1 VIARVHPWI
10 IGLAVVTMVLL
21 GSSVAHGEA
30 PSPPPG
36 LDTQSLGLTGT
47 HGIAPPVPTT
57 VDALS
62 AALYCRSMEVNA
74 RRYARWSTSWG
85 WVFGLSA
92 AGAIAT
98 APIMVATDGD
108 APSKRDRVLTLA
120 LPAAGAILGY
130 VASGFFARANDHGTL
145 AAQASLAL
153 NQPSPAD
160 EVVACN
166 AALAAWNT
174 ARSESSQPL
183 MSLVNATKLGSPGT
197 TPAPIKSSAAPEM
210 APSPFR

>member
-1 VIARVHPWI
+1 
-10 IGLAVVTMVLL
+10 
-21 GSSVAHGEA
+21 
-30 PSPPPG
+30 
-36 LDTQSLGLTGT
+36 LDAKSLGLGLG
-47 HGIAPPVPTT
+47 HGIAPPIPPT
-57 VDALS
+57 VDAAS
-62 AALYCRSMEVNA
+62 AALYCRTMEVNA
-74 RRYARWSTSWG
+74 RRYARRSASWG
-85 WVFGLSA
+85 WVFGVAA

-98 APIMVATDGD
+98 GPIILATEGD
-108 APSKRDRVLTLA
+108 PPSNRDKVLTLA

-130 VASGFFARANDHGTL
+130 IASGLFTRAKDHGTL

-183 MSLVNATKLGSPGT
+183 MSLANAS
-197 TPAPIKSSAAPEM
+197 KSATQTDSAAVP
-210 APSPFR
+210 PR

>member
-1 VIARVHPWI
+1 MKV
-10 IGLAVVTMVLL
+10 
-21 GSSVAHGEA
+21 
-30 PSPPPG
+30 PP
-36 LDTQSLGLTGT
+36 
-47 HGIAPPVPTT
+47 T
-57 VDALS
+57 VDAAW

-74 RRYARWSTSWG
+74 RHYARWSTSWG
-85 WVFGLSA
+85 WVFGVAA

-98 APIMVATDGD
+98 APIMLATEGD
-108 APSKRDRVLTLA
+108 PPSNRDNVLTLA

-130 VASGFFARANDHGTL
+130 IASGLFTRAKDHGTL

-174 ARSESSQPL
+174 ARSEASQPL
-183 MSLVNATKLGSPGT
+183 MSLVNANKL
-197 TPAPIKSSAAPEM
+197 APRTDSATGQLD
-210 APSPFR
+210 

>member
-1 VIARVHPWI
+1 VTPRFPHLAPW
-10 IGLAVVTMVLL
+10 LAAATVVMLL
-21 GSSVAHGEA
+21 LMGSDASAA
-30 PSPPPG
+30 DPSPPPDG
-36 LDTQSLGLTGT
+36 LDAQSLGLEGIR
-47 HGIAPPVPTT
+47 GIAPPIPPT
-57 VDALS
+57 VDAAS

-74 RRYARWSTSWG
+74 RHYARWSTSWG
-85 WVFGLSA
+85 WVFGVAA

-98 APIMVATDGD
+98 GPIILATEGD
-108 APSKRDRVLTLA
+108 PSSRRDKVLTLT

-130 VASGFFARANDHGTL
+130 IASGLFTRAKDHGTL

-160 EVVACN
+160 EVISCN

-183 MSLVNATKLGSPGT
+183 MSVVNANK
-197 TPAPIKSSAAPEM
+197 PATEPSAA
-210 APSPFR
+210 AGSTH

>member
-1 VIARVHPWI
+1 MTCWRRHSANK
-10 IGLAVVTMVLL
+10 LAVGAATVVLL
-21 GSSVAHGEA
+21 GSSLSRAA
-30 PSPPPG
+30 DPLPPPAG
-36 LDTQSLGLTGT
+36 LGAESLGLQGP
-47 HGIAPPVPTT
+47 HGIAPPVPPT
-57 VDALS
+57 VDAAS

-74 RRYARWSTSWG
+74 RSYARWSTSWG
-85 WVFGLSA
+85 WVFGVAA

-98 APIMVATDGD
+98 GPIIVATEGD
-108 APSKRDRVLTLA
+108 SPSKRDRVLTLTI
-120 LPAAGAILGY
+120 PAAGAILGY
-130 VASGFFARANDHGTL
+130 IASGLFTRAKDHGTL

-183 MSLVNATKLGSPGT
+183 MSLINANRTATQSN
-197 TPAPIKSSAAPEM
+197 AAAP
-210 APSPFR
+210 PH

>member
-1 VIARVHPWI
+1 MTVRLRRRSSGIA
-10 IGLAVVTMVLL
+10 IGAALVLLL
-21 GSSVAHGEA
+21 GSSSSKGAD
-30 PSPPPG
+30 PTPPPG
-36 LDTQSLGLTGT
+36 LDAQDLGLEGR
-47 HGIAPPVPTT
+47 HGIAPPIPPT

-74 RRYARWSTSWG
+74 RRYARRSSGWG
-85 WVFGLSA
+85 WVFGVAA

-98 APIMVATDGD
+98 GPIMIATEGD
-108 APSKRDRVLTLA
+108 APSRRDRVLTLTI
-120 LPAAGAILGY
+120 PVAGAILGY
-130 VASGFFARANDHGTL
+130 IASGLFARAKDHGTL

-174 ARSESSQPL
+174 ARSEASQPL
-183 MSLVNATKLGSPGT
+183 MSVVNANKPT
-197 TPAPIKSSAAPEM
+197 TPSNSGGTPP
-210 APSPFR
+210 P